1 MRRVHFLPTL
11 VIGAALAGLSCQ
23 KTATKG
29 TTDIGSKPK
38 RLQHFGRGDR
48 YGEVVLVRRNGLKF
62 EAEVWGTQGL
72 NDCPAQSWKALDE
85 KAIRSETG
93 ALGVVLNG
101 PRYSLSN
108 STKESFAST
117 KRRKFGQLEMRHL
130 ATLEIRPRMGPPIYK
145 ERVVRRKTT
154 VVFQKGE
161 EIYELRSPEGTAY
174 VMRSMSQSVDP
185 KLKLAQLSTLGT
197 RLKLPKGWTYQAR
210 TLDAELVLTAKDKA
224 VVLQDDLRNA
234 YQRR

>member
-1 MRRVHFLPTL
+1 MRRAHFLSTL
-11 VIGAALAGLSCQ
+11 VIGAALTGLSCQ
-23 KTATKG
+23 RTATKA

-38 RLQHFGRGDR
+38 MLRHFGRGDR

-72 NDCPAQSWKALDE
+72 NDCPEESWKALDA
-85 KAIRSETG
+85 KAIRAETG

-101 PRYSLSN
+101 PRYCLPN
-108 STKESFAST
+108 STRESFAST

-130 ATLEIRPRMGPPIYK
+130 ATLEVRPGLGPPIYK
-145 ERVVRRKTT
+145 ERVVRRKTI
-154 VVFQKGE
+154 VVFKKGE
-161 EIYELRSPEGTAY
+161 EIYELKSPEGTVY
-174 VMRSMSQSVDP
+174 VMRSMSQIVDP
-185 KLKLAQLSTLGT
+185 KLKLAQLPTLGS
-197 RLKLPKGWTYQAR
+197 RLKLPTGWSYQAR
-210 TLDAELVLTAKDKA
+210 TLDADLVLATKGKA